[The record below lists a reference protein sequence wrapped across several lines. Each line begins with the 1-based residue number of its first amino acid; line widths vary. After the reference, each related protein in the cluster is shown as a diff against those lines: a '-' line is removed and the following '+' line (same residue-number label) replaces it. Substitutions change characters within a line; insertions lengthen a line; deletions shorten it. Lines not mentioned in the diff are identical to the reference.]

1 MVRSLRLHVHK
12 RPAVAECIMEVLD
25 ASARITMKTT
35 TGLGLRVWRRL
46 RQLTSSSRRPANL
59 PALLSAAT
67 LSLSVGGCVGAQP
80 ITPQTVQAL
89 EQEESGVVALATMLD
104 NDPLHVTL
112 CSGALIASN
121 LVLTARHCVSHAI
134 TSSPS
139 CDARGRSHNGA
150 HLSAD
155 ANPATIA
162 VYVGEHVRV
171 DRDVPRAHG
180 LQTLHPVGKVLC
192 DADVAFI
199 VLDQPLVGVAI
210 LPLRLVGT
218 VASGDSVLPVGF
230 GGGTALTIG
239 DRVGRNGSTV
249 LSIGPAANAET
260 GAVLGPREFEV
271 DRATCRGDS
280 GGPAIDTMTG
290 EIVGVVSRGGSCSAE
305 GNHVYTR
312 IDSYAPLARLA
323 LLEASRAAMIAESV
337 AAK

>member
-1 MVRSLRLHVHK
+1 VSVLARVHE
-12 RPAVAECIMEVLD
+12 RHGVAECIMNVLA

-35 TGLGLRVWRRL
+35 TGLGFSVRRQL
-46 RQLTSSSRRPANL
+46 RQVRSSL
-59 PALLSAAT
+59 PRALPSFLLISAAAA
-67 LSLSVGGCVGAQP
+67 LVLAASACVGAQP
-80 ITPQTVQAL
+80 VMPQTAQAL
-89 EQEESGVVALATMLD
+89 EQEESGVVALATTLD
-104 NDPLHVTL
+104 EDPSHVML

-121 LVLTARHCVSHAI
+121 LVLTARHCVSRAI

-150 HLSAD
+150 HLAAD

-180 LQTLHPVGKVLC
+180 QKTLHPMGKVLC

-199 VLDQPLVGVAI
+199 VLDHPLEGVAI

-218 VASGDSVLPVGF
+218 VASGDRVLPVGF
-230 GGGTALTIG
+230 GGGPALTIG

-260 GAVLGPREFEV
+260 GAVLGPSEFEV

-280 GGPAIDTMTG
+280 GGPAIDTTTG

-323 LLEASRAAMIAESV
+323 LREASRAATLGESV
-337 AAK
+337 ATTK